1 MLACAGVCWR
11 MLAYAG
17 VCWQAVARAIFDGL
31 DTDKSGDISLDELR
45 AHMQREDPSASEQQ
59 VLTSADVC

>member
-1 MLACAGVCWR
+1 

-59 VLTSADVC
+59 VLTYADVC